1 MNSKYFSNR
10 GIMNDFYKKYDLP
23 KYFVDVLPK
32 DKSSH
37 IIDIGCGLGQTLLSL
52 KKEGYTNI
60 KGIDISDE
68 AIKNCKKNGLDIK
81 KIKSIIDF
89 CKRNNSKYDFII
101 MSHILE
107 HIEKKEIIPTLKT
120 IKENLLEKKGK
131 LFISV
136 PNAQSNTGC
145 YWAYEDFTHQTL
157 FTAGS
162 LLYVLREV
170 GFEKIKIIDKD
181 NTTGKPLLKKVIR
194 KIFLKIYILNKEF
207 WNKITS
213 SSYHKPSPK
222 VFSFD
227 IKVLAEK

>member
-1 MNSKYFSNR
+1 
-10 GIMNDFYKKYDLP
+10 MNDFYKKYDLP

-181 NTTGKPLLKKVIR
+181 NTTGKTLLKKVIR